1 MSKLVSALAFFLAPF
16 LAYAAVHEEAAPPP
30 PPDTSPW
37 AMIIFVLLFVGMIVG
52 FFAYMWVKDRNRKRE
67 GGQS

>member
-1 MSKLVSALAFFLAPF
+1 MSKLVSALTLFLVPF

-37 AMIIFVLLFVGMIVG
+37 AMIIFLLLFVGMIVG
-52 FFAYMWVKDRNRKRE
+52 FFIYMWVKDRNRKRE
-67 GGQS
+67 GGQ

>member
-1 MSKLVSALAFFLAPF
+1 MSKLGSALFLSLIPF
-16 LAYAAVHEEAAPPP
+16 LAYAAVQEVAPPS

-52 FFAYMWVKDRNRKRE
+52 FFVYMWVKDRNRKRE

>member
-1 MSKLVSALAFFLAPF
+1 
-16 LAYAAVHEEAAPPP
+16 
-30 PPDTSPW
+30 
-37 AMIIFVLLFVGMIVG
+37 VGMIVG

>member
-1 MSKLVSALAFFLAPF
+1 MSKLGSALFLSLIPF
-16 LAYAAVHEEAAPPP
+16 LAYAADVHEVAPPS

-52 FFAYMWVKDRNRKRE
+52 FFAYMWVKDRGRKRE

>member
-1 MSKLVSALAFFLAPF
+1 MNKLVAALAGFLVPF
-16 LAYAAVHEEAAPPP
+16 LAYAAVQEEAAPLP

-37 AMIIFVLLFVGMIVG
+37 AMIIFTLLFVGMIVG